1 MPRANRH
8 FLAGYVWHITHRC
21 HQKKF
26 LLKFPRDRRRY
37 LHWVFQAKKRFGLS
51 VLNYMVTSNH
61 IHLLVKDTG
70 TNVIAQSMQLIAGRI
85 AQEYNQCKGRWRTRC
100 RHCILSSREKAAVRR
115 PPTGAAKVRCGSE
128 ILWREDSSK

>member
-1 MPRANRH
+1 MNFHIFRD
-8 FLAGYVWHITHRC
+8 AGQTPV
-21 HQKKF
+21 
-26 LLKFPRDRRRY
+26 
-37 LHWVFQAKKRFGLS
+37 LHWVFEAKKRLGLS
-51 VLNYMVTSNH
+51 VLNYTVTSNH
-61 IHLLVKDTG
+61 IHLLVNDTG
-70 TNVIAQSMQLIAGRI
+70 SDVIAQSMQLIAGRI